1 MNPQPKVPFCL
12 SIRKG
17 FQNYINFEGRCRR
30 SEFWYFR
37 LLIYPLTLLL
47 LIIGFII
54 GWDSSDNDDLLYAYF
69 LYFMPLYA
77 LGFILPL
84 ISSIVRRLHDIGKS
98 GNYIF
103 IAIVP
108 IFGQISL
115 LILLCLDSEKG
126 QNKFGPSQKYVTSD
140 TNSGTELLMNPND
153 INA

>member
-1 MNPQPKVPFCL
+1 MNPLPKVPFCL

-37 LLIYPLTLLL
+37 LLIYSITLLL

-54 GWDSSDNDDLLYAYF
+54 GWDSSEYDDFLYGYF
-69 LYFMPLYA
+69 LYFMPLYG
-77 LGFILPL
+77 LGLILPL

-98 GNYIF
+98 GNYSF
-103 IAIVP
+103 IALVP
-108 IFGQISL
+108 IFGEISL

-140 TNSGTELLMNPND
+140 INSGTELLMNPND